1 MKKMEIN
8 LTSEEI
14 KLLKKEKRQ
23 NPKEKVRNKAKVL
36 LLRNDGYTEREII
49 QKTDL
54 TPATIVSYV
63 KTYLVDGI
71 DSIYK
76 TKCKGQKSLLDPYK
90 EEILN
95 DFKKEPPTTRDEARQ
110 RIYAKYGIKIGRT
123 AIGNFLKKRVI
134 LQKIKKHSSKSKK
147 RTTTTIFGFK
157 DITVTKSGNKG

>member
-63 KTYLVDGI
+63 KAYLVDGI

-76 TKCKGQKSLLDPYK
+76 TKCKGQKSLLAPYK

-110 RIYAKYGIKIGRT
+110 RIYDKYGIKIGRT
-123 AIGNFLKKRVI
+123 AIGNFLKKTGYPTKNQEAFQQR
-134 LQKIKKHSSKSKK
+134 QKKNNNNYFWI
-147 RTTTTIFGFK
+147 
-157 DITVTKSGNKG
+157 